1 MGHCIEKI
9 LRERNVEILA
19 TAEDIKTETPANA
32 KEAVCIDFTTP
43 DAFRNN
49 YRFLAEH
56 HGAVVVGTTGW
67 NDICQDVCDYFRKCG
82 TTMIYASNFSVGV
95 NVLYAAV
102 NLLSERLAKTGGYMP
117 YIIEMHHIHKL
128 DAPSGTAKSL
138 ASIVES
144 HIGGQTQIQSVRA
157 GEIPGIHTVGF
168 EGLNDRITISHEAFS
183 RAGLAEGAVYAAFL
197 TEKVTGVHEFSD
209 LL

>member
-56 HGAVVVGTTGW
+56 YGAVVIGTKGW
-67 NDICQDVCDYFRKCG
+67 NDICQNVCHYFRQFG
-82 TTMIYASNFSVGV
+82 NTIG
-95 NVLYAAV
+95 
-102 NLLSERLAKTGGYMP
+102 P
-117 YIIEMHHIHKL
+117 
-128 DAPSGTAKSL
+128 KS
-138 ASIVES
+138 
-144 HIGGQTQIQSVRA
+144 
-157 GEIPGIHTVGF
+157 F
-168 EGLNDRITISHEAFS
+168 
-183 RAGLAEGAVYAAFL
+183 
-197 TEKVTGVHEFSD
+197 
-209 LL
+209 